1 MKGNEFLDKMEL
13 IDPAYI
19 EGADKKPVQ
28 KRHCWGKWMTVA
40 ACLCLIVVA
49 IPFFTHESSTP
60 EDGFGTESGG
70 PPHIVIDNRKFYISA
85 HLSVSN
91 ELPEGFVA
99 AGNIDVVGG
108 FEDCPYY
115 LNPEVPEW
123 VYVYHE
129 VRTDGN
135 VDETG
140 TLISTPPHNAYAR
153 YVDERLRNKDL
164 ACYNGKY
171 YVSMWSAEYSGDN
184 PDVTKEYHDE
194 IYSQYGRRIEGTVP
208 TGFEFAGTAM
218 FTGDDT
224 IPKGWLAHNEE
235 EADIYYMPDDPT
247 VILVET
253 HWFTATPEEKGQTQH
268 NGYNV
273 YILYDCP
280 FRVETETIQF
290 HEKIFNRF
298 DLSQETIEWLEWYN
312 GLTEDE
318 QLSIN
323 YIPPDLYCLC
333 GYPEAE
339 AVEATTD

>member
-1 MKGNEFLDKMEL
+1 MKGHEFLDKMEL
-13 IDPAYI
+13 IHPAYI
-19 EGADKKPVQ
+19 EAADRKPVQ
-28 KRHCWGKWMTVA
+28 KRHGWGKWMAVA
-40 ACLCLIVVA
+40 ACLCLMIVA
-49 IPFFTHESSTP
+49 IPFFTQEPSTP
-60 EDGFGTESGG
+60 KDGIGPESEG
-70 PPHIVIDNRKFYISA
+70 PPHIVIDNRKFFVSA
-85 HLSVSN
+85 HLSVSH

-108 FEDCPYY
+108 FENCPYY
-115 LNPEVPEW
+115 LNPDIPEW

-140 TLISTPPHNAYAR
+140 TLINTPPHNAYAR

-164 ACYNGKY
+164 ACYNGNY
-171 YVSMWSAEYSGDN
+171 YVSMWNAEYYGDN
-184 PDVTKEYHDE
+184 PDVTKEYYDK
-194 IYSQYGRRIEGTVP
+194 IYSQYENRIEGTAP
-208 TGFEFAGTAM
+208 NGFEFAGMAV

-235 EADIYYMPDDPT
+235 EADIYYKPDDPS

-253 HWFTATPEEKGQTQH
+253 HWFTAAPGENGQTRH
-268 NGYNV
+268 DGYDV

-280 FRVETETIQF
+280 FRTETETIQF
-290 HEKIFNRF
+290 HEKTFNRS

-318 QLSIN
+318 QLSIG
-323 YIPPDLYCLC
+323 YIPSDLYYFC
-333 GYPEAE
+333 GYPDADSSD
-339 AVEATTD
+339 T